1 MLFYQ
6 RLYSLKASLLSYLL
20 STVLQSVVDIV
31 VRGVVSVVVLLLLC
45 FVSESHAQVSVPH
58 ASCVVLGIVRE
69 ERSLKPLGGVVIA
82 FRHHQSQ
89 HHASVK
95 DSSTALAT
103 HGVISAPDGTFTVR
117 LWSNT
122 YTLSAR
128 TLAYKEATQTVNVL
142 CSPFDA
148 VPDTVFVEVRLKPLI
163 TYVEAITVEGRSPSA
178 SLLPTQPATVIAGS
192 ELEQMRG
199 QTVGEALK
207 HVAGVTLLQTGPSI
221 AKPVIRGLHSQRVVV
236 VNAGVQQE
244 GQQWGAEHAPEIDP
258 FAPAR
263 LEVVRGAAS
272 VEYGVGAIGGVVRV
286 LPRELPTI
294 RTENRE
300 SVLGGEITFNAFSNN
315 AQGAISGFLENVGF
329 AASTDTARTLLDNLA
344 WRVQASARRAG
355 DARTPEYVIGNSGF
369 AELSGAVHLGYAGK
383 ANERG
388 ERCAVELYVSY
399 FSTEL
404 GIFRGSHIGNTNDLL
419 RAIENGRPLVESTF
433 SYEIRPPKQQ
443 ISHELITLKGFHDL
457 EGVGRVEAQYGW
469 QQNDRAE
476 FDAHNFRVRDSAGLL
491 TVLNRPSLSLELT
504 THSLETKFKH
514 LPIKVS
520 TPVGSA
526 TLTGTAGLAGM
537 RQNNVRAGRVFLIP
551 DYRSWSGGVFA
562 VETLSWHDV
571 VLNAGVRWD
580 YRWTHVFALE
590 RRDVPDTTQVFAN
603 VSGALGILWSFGE
616 HHDEYY
622 AKQQSRPWSLAIH
635 CSTAWRPPLV
645 NEQFSNDVHH
655 GTAQFEIGNRYLTP
669 ERSYG
674 ADVTLRHEGPALNAE
689 MSAYLTSIDGFMF
702 LLPDVHNPTITVR
715 GTFPTFRYEQATALL
730 RGVDGS
736 LRWMPHEAWLL
747 GATFSLLRGD
757 NHDSREPL
765 FLMPSDRARLFVRAD
780 VKKLWNGLS
789 GGLFGGVGSSDALN
803 SAECSLELSS
813 TLVRQQ
819 DRFPQNVDYALPPAG
834 YALLDATLFGT
845 VIFDAA
851 HSTATMLRWSLSIH
865 NVLNTSYRDYLSR
878 FRYFTDEPGR
888 NIVLRVSVPFGAVAN
903 SVP

>member
-1 MLFYQ
+1 MLTGYAQ
-6 RLYSLKASLLSYLL
+6 EA
-20 STVLQSVVDIV
+20 
-31 VRGVVSVVVLLLLC
+31 VRHSSRVVV
-45 FVSESHAQVSVPH
+45 
-58 ASCVVLGIVRE
+58 GIVRE
-69 ERSLKPLGGVVIA
+69 DGSLKPLGGVAVV
-82 FRHHQSQ
+82 FRHQQ
-89 HHASVK
+89 PRNHALSD
-95 DSSTALAT
+95 DSSTASAM
-103 HGVISAPDGTFTVR
+103 HGVISAPNGMFTLR
-117 LWSNT
+117 LWQDV
-122 YTLSAR
+122 YFLSAR
-128 TLAYKEATQTVNVL
+128 TLAYKEATQTVNL
-142 CSPFDA
+142 LHSPFGTVA
-148 VPDTVFVEVRLKPLI
+148 DTVFVEVRLKPML
-163 TYVEAITVEGRSPSA
+163 VRLESVTVEGRSLSA
-178 SLLPTQPATVIAGS
+178 SVLPTQTATVITGA
-192 ELEQMRG
+192 ELEQLRG
-199 QTVGEALK
+199 QTFGDALK
-207 HVAGVTLLQTGPSI
+207 NVAGVTLLQTGPSI

-272 VEYGVGAIGGVVRV
+272 VEYGAGAIGGVVRV
-286 LPRELPTI
+286 LPRELPAI
-294 RTENRE
+294 RTQNRSE
-300 SVLGGEITFNAFSNN
+300 SLLGGEITLNAFSNN

-329 AASTDTARTLLDNLA
+329 GGSTDTTRTVLDNLA

-369 AELSGAVHLGYAGK
+369 AELSGAVHLGYAGQT
-383 ANERG
+383 NERG
-388 ERCAVELYVSY
+388 ERFAVELYASY

-419 RAIENGRPLVESTF
+419 RAIENGRPLVESAF
-433 SYEIRPPKQQ
+433 SYDIRPPKQQ

-457 EGVGRVEAQYGW
+457 EGVGRVEVQYGW

-491 TVLNRPSLSLELT
+491 TVLNRPSLNLELT
-504 THSLETKFKH
+504 THSLETKLSH
-514 LPIKVS
+514 LPVKVP
-520 TPVGSA
+520 TPLGTA

-537 RQNNVRAGRVFLIP
+537 RQNNVRAGRVFLVP
-551 DYRSWSGGVFA
+551 DYRSWSGGAFA
-562 VETLSWHDV
+562 VETLSWRDV

-590 RRDVPDTTQVFAN
+590 RRDVPDTTQVFTN

-616 HHDEYY
+616 RYADHHAEE
-622 AKQQSRPWSLAIH
+622 QPRHWSLAVN

-655 GTAQFEIGNRYLTP
+655 GTAQFEIGNRHLTP

-674 ADVTLRHEGPALNAE
+674 ADVTLRHASPTLNAE
-689 MSAYLTSIDGFMF
+689 LSAYLTNIDGFMF
-702 LLPDVHNPTITVR
+702 LLPDVQNPTITVR

-736 LRWMPHEAWLL
+736 LRWMPHEAWLF
-747 GATFSLLRGD
+747 GATFSMLRGD
-757 NHDSREPL
+757 NLDRQEPL

-780 VKKLWNGLS
+780 VKKLLNAGDSNNGLTN
-789 GGLFGGVGSSDALN
+789 G
-803 SAECSLELSS
+803 ECSVELAS

-845 VIFDAA
+845 VTFGAA
-851 HSTATMLRWSLSIH
+851 RGSTTTLRWSLSVQ
-865 NVLNTSYRDYLSR
+865 NVLNAAYRDYLSR

-903 SVP
+903 SAQ